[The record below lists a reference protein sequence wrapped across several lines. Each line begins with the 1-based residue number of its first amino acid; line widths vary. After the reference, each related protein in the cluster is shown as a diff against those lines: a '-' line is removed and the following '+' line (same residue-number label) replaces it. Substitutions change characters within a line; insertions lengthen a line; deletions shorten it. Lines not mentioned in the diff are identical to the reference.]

1 MKARASAL
9 HLVAAALFALAPGAQ
24 GQPDERTATAQRLMA
39 RSGLAVQLRG
49 FTDQILTDI
58 RQSATRFDE
67 NTVERLIQSAKQAYR
82 PEALQQDITA
92 RVAKKLTV
100 GDMKA
105 ALAWLETDAGARI
118 TRAEEVASTSH
129 DMQGL
134 SKFAEGLRGKP
145 LPAQRERLIS
155 DLIWATGAVRTAATA
170 AETMAFGIAYGLD
183 SLQPRERRMG
193 EARVRGNIRDAMP
206 ADKMQGLFAQ
216 QLPLM
221 YAYAYREIPDADLA
235 RYLNFLK
242 GSTGRRY
249 QDAMNAAFMEGLSRA
264 SIQMGELAGARQ
276 RQT

>member
-1 MKARASAL
+1 M
-9 HLVAAALFALAPGAQ
+9 
-24 GQPDERTATAQRLMA
+24 
-39 RSGLAVQLRG
+39 
-49 FTDQILTDI
+49 
-58 RQSATRFDE
+58 
-67 NTVERLIQSAKQAYR
+67 
-82 PEALQQDITA
+82 
-92 RVAKKLTV
+92 AKKLTV

-105 ALAWLETDAGARI
+105 ALAWLETDAGAHP
-118 TRAEEVASTSH
+118 RAEEVASTSH

-242 GSTGRRY
+242 GLDRQALPGRDERRLHGR
-249 QDAMNAAFMEGLSRA
+249 ALRA

-276 RQT
+276 RPDLEPLSAAGSSGRPSSRRSPASRATAACRA